1 VSFHRNYGGD
11 TEKDGVLY
19 SNNGTSEVV
28 MRNQFI
34 AWESY
39 IRAAIQPT
47 AQA

>member
-1 VSFHRNYGGD
+1 
-11 TEKDGVLY
+11 VLY

-39 IRAAIQPT
+39 IRAAIQPKAT
-47 AQA
+47 A